1 MKICAFTEIELEF
14 FRCYCNFVGYERD
27 VFELRSKDVP
37 LEAIA
42 EKLDMTID
50 GINKISRKVNSKIAR
65 VSALV
70 QI

>member
-1 MKICAFTEIELEF
+1 MKICDFTEIELEY
-14 FRCYCNFVGYERD
+14 FRCYCNFVGFERD

-42 EKLDMTID
+42 EKLNMTID

-65 VSALV
+65 V
-70 QI
+70 